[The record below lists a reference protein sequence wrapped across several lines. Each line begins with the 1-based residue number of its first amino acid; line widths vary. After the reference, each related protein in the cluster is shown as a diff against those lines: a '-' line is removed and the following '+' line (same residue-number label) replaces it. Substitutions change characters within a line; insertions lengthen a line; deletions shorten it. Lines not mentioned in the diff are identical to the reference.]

1 MLLSRCAG
9 CGSKISII
17 IKGQESSRLLS
28 SLRIRMG
35 LYKVPVVGP
44 ISITKNKE
52 RIPRFKETGD
62 LRYIY
67 QNKLRKACFQHDM
80 TYRDVKNLPRRKAAN
95 KVLRDKAFNI

>member
-1 MLLSRCAG
+1 MLLSRCGG

-17 IKGQESSRLLS
+17 IKGSRQESSGLLR

-44 ISITKNKE
+44 ISFTKNKE

-62 LRYIY
+62 LQYIY
-67 QNKLRKACFQHDM
+67 QNKLRKVCFQHDM
-80 TYRDVKNLPRRKAAN
+80 T
-95 KVLRDKAFNI
+95 